1 MDATLYTDVWGSYFH
16 QILSDGWIRQMA
28 HNCGCAFDERV
39 LMVND
44 IPERI
49 LSEFDSLLSKRIK
62 DRSVDRA
69 LMTDKLANAE
79 LARYGLRPP
88 DFTSH
93 PYASM
98 ADLVAISDC
107 KSEYIVY
114 FAGDCVPWGS
124 SNWVSDGIKILRD
137 RQDTLI
143 VNPTWNGFYEHSKV
157 ENIEEREE
165 YFLGHGF
172 SDGCYLARTADL
184 KADIYHETNPESD
197 RIYCAAHGNTFEK
210 RVNAYMRNH
219 NKYRVTLKNACYI
232 TRP

>member
-1 MDATLYTDVWGSYFH
+1 MDATLYIDVWGSYFR
-16 QILSDGWIRQMA
+16 QILADDWIRQIS
-28 HNCGCAFDERV
+28 HNCGYAFDERV
-39 LMVND
+39 LLVND
-44 IPERI
+44 ISEHI
-49 LSEFDSLLSKRIK
+49 LNEFDSLLLKRMR
-62 DRSVDRA
+62 DRSIDRA
-69 LMTDKLANAE
+69 LMTDE
-79 LARYGLRPP
+79 LSAALVQYGLKPS
-88 DFTSH
+88 DFTRHSH
-93 PYASM
+93 ASIS
-98 ADLVAISDC
+98 DLVAISDC

-114 FAGDCVPWGS
+114 FAGDCVPWGR
-124 SNWVSDGIKILRD
+124 SNWVSDGIKILRERED
-137 RQDTLI
+137 VLV

-219 NKYRVTLKNACYI
+219 SKYRVTLKNACYI